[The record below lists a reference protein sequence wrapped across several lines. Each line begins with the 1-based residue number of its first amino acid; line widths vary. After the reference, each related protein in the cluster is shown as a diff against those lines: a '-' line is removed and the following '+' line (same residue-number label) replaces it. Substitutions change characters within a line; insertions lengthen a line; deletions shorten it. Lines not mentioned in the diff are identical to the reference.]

1 MTGIVC
7 QLQINVS
14 VSFFSTS
21 QLYYKGKNSLFEYYN
36 VHIIILLHMVFS

>member
-1 MTGIVC
+1 MKGIVC

-14 VSFFSTS
+14 VSFSSTS

-36 VHIIILLHMVFS
+36 VHIIILLHMGI